1 MDLLLDTNIV
11 IYLAGQKRRYLDF
24 VAGLG
29 QKRLGISV
37 VTYME
42 LLVGVRS
49 GREEKELGELLS
61 RFEIL
66 PLHEEVARRSA
77 ASLRKTARRSLRN
90 PRLADTIIAQTAL
103 AEGVPL
109 VTNNPRDFSRFD
121 GLELITP

>member
-11 IYLAGQKRRYLDF
+11 IYLAAQEARYLDF

-29 QKRLGISV
+29 ARRLGISV
-37 VTYME
+37 VSYME

-49 GREEKELGELLS
+49 AREGRGIEELLS
-61 RFEIL
+61 QFEIV
-66 PLHEEVARRSA
+66 PLHEEIAMRSA
-77 ASLRKTARRSLRN
+77 VALRKTARRSLRN

-109 VTNNPRDFSRFD
+109 VTNNPRDFARFA
-121 GLELITP
+121 GLKLITP